1 MWVPEVTVR
10 SAGLEAVFSFQIRK
24 IVNAFAVFLASVW
37 VSVWA
42 CIFISQGIEL
52 LSNQSDGL
60 LRAKDIRI
68 ERRYISLIF
77 FLKTFASKST
87 LAQIHWCCQYVF
99 YFTLKSICPWFMP
112 FLCLFVFMSLCQI
125 TNAHW
130 DWGPNCNFWFLMSGF
145 SVLGSCL
152 CFMTS
157 LHFFEDVIRY

>member
-1 MWVPEVTVR
+1 M
-10 SAGLEAVFSFQIRK
+10 FSFQIRR

-77 FLKTFASKST
+77 FFKRPLQVKAPWPKST
-87 LAQIHWCCQYVF
+87 GAVNM
-99 YFTLKSICPWFMP
+99 YFTS
-112 FLCLFVFMSLCQI
+112 
-125 TNAHW
+125 H
-130 DWGPNCNFWFLMSGF
+130 
-145 SVLGSCL
+145 
-152 CFMTS
+152 
-157 LHFFEDVIRY
+157 